1 MVTIVLFT
9 FVYMIKFLHYI
20 IIRERRFIISDT
32 VSGSPA
38 GIKNPAGILN
48 ACMEVAV
55 IKNRGLFVLY
65 IILHIF
71 DFISSRARFKSF

>member
-1 MVTIVLFT
+1 
-9 FVYMIKFLHYI
+9 MIKFLHYI

-71 DFISSRARFKSF
+71 DFIS